1 VGCGVL
7 FWMWC
12 CTSVLDALGIMYSFD
27 CIEMRWLRRED
38 GMDGGEG
45 EESAVLEEYSTQYQ
59 IRRISELIWLIWM
72 GEIRIDYECCY
83 KSRNFDYLSTI

>member
-1 VGCGVL
+1 
-7 FWMWC
+7 
-12 CTSVLDALGIMYSFD
+12 
-27 CIEMRWLRRED
+27 
-38 GMDGGEG
+38 MDGGEG